1 MHYEQIPVAVVKKM
15 LGEHPQE
22 QGNGQDWRALAQLV
36 QTETDSTKMIEL
48 VQQMIEK
55 FDEEEDRKGSRSA
68 KK

>member
-1 MHYEQIPVAVVKKM
+1 MRYEQIPVAVVKKM
-15 LGEHPQE
+15 LGEPPQE

-36 QTETDSTKMIEL
+36 QTETDSTKMIDL